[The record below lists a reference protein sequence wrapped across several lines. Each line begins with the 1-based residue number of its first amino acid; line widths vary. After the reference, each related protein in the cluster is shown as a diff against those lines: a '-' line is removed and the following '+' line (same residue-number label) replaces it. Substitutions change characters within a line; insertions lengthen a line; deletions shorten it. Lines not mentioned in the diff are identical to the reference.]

1 MSPQLLA
8 ASRRRYVSL
17 TTFRRSGEGVATAV
31 WIAPAPDG
39 AVVLTGAGSGKAK
52 RLRRDQRVELRECD
66 ARGQVKPGA
75 PVVHGRAETVVDPA
89 EQDRLLDG
97 HRRKYGLQFRA
108 FRLVEHLATRGEGPG
123 DLVLRI
129 VDA

>member
-1 MSPQLLA
+1 MSPRLLA

-17 TTFRRSGEGVATAV
+17 TTFRRTGEGVATAV
-31 WIAPAPDG
+31 WIAPSAD
-39 AVVLTGAGSGKAK
+39 AAIVLTGAGSGKAK
-52 RLRRDQRVELRECD
+52 RLRRDPRVELRECD
-66 ARGQVKPGA
+66 ARGRVRPGA
-75 PVVHGRAETVVDPA
+75 PVVRARAEAVVDPV
-89 EQDRLLDG
+89 EQDRLLAG

-108 FRLVEHLATRGEGPG
+108 FRVVEHLATRGEGPG